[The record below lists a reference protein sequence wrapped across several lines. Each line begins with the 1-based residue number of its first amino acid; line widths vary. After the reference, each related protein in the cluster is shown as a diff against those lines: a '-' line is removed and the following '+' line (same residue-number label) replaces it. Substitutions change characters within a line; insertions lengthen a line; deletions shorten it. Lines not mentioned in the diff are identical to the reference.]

1 MNPPSASPGA
11 APLRA
16 ISSMATRQL
25 LAELFAA
32 HAQRSGQAVS
42 LEAVG
47 GVDAAKR
54 VQAGEAF
61 DVVILAADALDK
73 LIAGGHVLPGRVDLV
88 NSGVA
93 VAVRQ
98 GEPLPDLSSA
108 QAFKATVLAAPSLG
122 YSTGPS
128 GTALLELFK
137 RWGIFEALEPR
148 LVQARPGVPVGS
160 LVASGEVALGVQ
172 QLSELIAVQGI
183 TLAGPLPAEIQ
194 INTVFSAGIAATSQR
209 AHAVRNLLNFLASP
223 ETLAA
228 KQRQGMDG
236 V

>member
-1 MNPPSASPGA
+1 MNAPAA

-16 ISSMATRQL
+16 ISSMATRLL

-32 HAQRSGQAVS
+32 HQARSGQAVE
-42 LEAVG
+42 LQALG
-47 GVDAAKR
+47 GVDAAQR
-54 VQAGEAF
+54 VQAGEKV
-61 DVVILAADALDK
+61 DLVVLAADALDK
-73 LIAGGHVLPGRVDLV
+73 LIASGHVRPGRVDLV
-88 NSGVA
+88 HSGVA
-93 VAVRQ
+93 VAVRE
-98 GEPLPDLSSA
+98 GAPVPDLSTPESV
-108 QAFKATVLAAPSLG
+108 QAAVLAAPRLG

-128 GTALLELFK
+128 GTALLALFK
-137 RWGIFEALEPR
+137 RWGIFETVEAR

-172 QLSELIAVQGI
+172 QLSELIHVPGI
-183 TLAGPLPAEIQ
+183 TIAGPLPPAVQ
-194 INTVFSAGIAATSQR
+194 INTIFSAGIAATCERPEAAR
-209 AHAVRNLLNFLASP
+209 ALLDFLASP

>member
-1 MNPPSASPGA
+1 
-11 APLRA
+11 
-16 ISSMATRQL
+16 MATRQL

-32 HAQRSGQAVS
+32 HEKRSGQAVS

-61 DVVILAADALDK
+61 DVVILASDALDK
-73 LIAGGHVLPGRVDLV
+73 LIAAGHVQPGRVDLV

-93 VAVRQ
+93 VAVRE
-98 GEPLPDLSSA
+98 GAPLPDLSSA
-108 QAFKATVLAAPSLG
+108 EAFKAAVLAAPSLG

-137 RWGIFEALEPR
+137 RWGIFESIETR

-160 LVASGEVALGVQ
+160 LVAGGEVALGVQ
-172 QLSELIAVQGI
+172 QLSELIHVQGI
-183 TLAGPLPAEIQ
+183 TLVGPLPPDIQ
-194 INTVFSAGIAATSQR
+194 INTVFSAGIASTSTR
-209 AHAVRNLLNFLASP
+209 ADAVRELLAFLASP